1 MNTSAFVTT
10 IRIKLE
16 ENQYKTYLFLFAF
29 CLLISSFTL
38 EKIIGNLLAERL
50 EVDRKKEF
58 VKGIESS
65 FNERWKL
72 HMSQIRSY
80 AYWSEVWDLI
90 KAKKNDKAYL
100 SFQLDPSIDKQFDFF
115 GIYLNPEVDF
125 IIKWSEGSG
134 NKRLPDRKLI
144 THLYN
149 LQSGKEGQSN
159 QVVSFN
165 EKYYLISVTCLA
177 DNLGKPMIDGIMI
190 FAYELDNFIANTSA
204 LFPIKIDII
213 EGEEIP
219 LNIYDS
225 ISLEKLL
232 IPGNKKLTLVYTPDI
247 LKITLIR
254 PYLASML
261 GIFSIISLG
270 LFAWILYKF
279 KNPFAD

>member
-16 ENQYKTYLFLFAF
+16 ENQYKTYFFLFAF
-29 CLLISSFTL
+29 CLLTTSFTL

-50 EVDRKKEF
+50 EIERKKDF

-65 FNERWKL
+65 FDERWKL
-72 HMSQIRSY
+72 HASQIKSY
-80 AYWSEVWDLI
+80 AYWPEVWELI
-90 KAKKNDKAYL
+90 KAKKNDKVYL
-100 SFQLDPSIDKQFDFF
+100 NFQLDPSIDKQFDFF
-115 GIYLNPEVDF
+115 GIYLSPNEDF

-149 LQSGKEGQSN
+149 LQSGKEGQTN
-159 QVVSFN
+159 QIVYFN
-165 EKYYLISVTCLA
+165 DKYYLLSATCLA
-177 DNLGKPMIDGIMI
+177 DNLGKPMIDGIMV
-190 FAYELDNFIANTSA
+190 FAYELDNFITNTSV

-213 EGEEIP
+213 EGDEIP

-225 ISLEKLL
+225 INLEKLL
-232 IPGNKKLTLVYTPDI
+232 VPGNKKLTLVYTPEVLRI
-247 LKITLIR
+247 KLIR

-270 LFAWILYKF
+270 LFAWILYKL
-279 KNPFAD
+279 KNPYGD